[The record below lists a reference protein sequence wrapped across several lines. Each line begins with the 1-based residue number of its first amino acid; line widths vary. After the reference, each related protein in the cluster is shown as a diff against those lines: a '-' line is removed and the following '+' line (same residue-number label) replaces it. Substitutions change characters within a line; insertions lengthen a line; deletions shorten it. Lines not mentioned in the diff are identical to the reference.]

1 MAYDEGVRVPPLTVR
16 AAANRLGLST
26 WAIHKAIDRGELR
39 PVTRNPI
46 QVSADDIE
54 AMRLRRRDEAIA
66 HFGADRLLKLAT
78 QVRAQLQ
85 PPFASGAPG
94 GHAALERIPERTK
107 AAFGMPLLHAAAM
120 PDGSG
125 CRWCLAEVA
134 ARMLGV
140 PVRPETLSS
149 EFGIALLGGP
159 ECERHR
165 GFVRDRMDQLRA
177 RVHPGRERSGGGRAA
192 PAKAAGSTAPAAPPA
207 PPRTPAQ
214 PVQPDDGGRSMV
226 ARQLRTAR
234 ARLKDAKRS
243 GDQRRAIQLQQ
254 TIRGLEADA
263 AVVDGLVAAAAR
275 PGRLRCG
282 HLLSAACS
290 CPRRASSRGQR

>member
-1 MAYDEGVRVPPLTVR
+1 MAYDEGVTVPPLTVR

-26 WAIHKAIDRGELR
+26 WAVHKAIDRGELR

-46 QVSADDIE
+46 QVSADDVE
-54 AMRLRRRDEAIA
+54 AMRLRKQDEAIA

-165 GFVRDRMDQLRA
+165 GFVRDRMDQLRT

-192 PAKAAGSTAPAAPPA
+192 PAKAAGSTAPATAPVS
-207 PPRTPAQ
+207 PRRPAQ
-214 PVQPDDGGRSMV
+214 PPAPDDGGRSMV
-226 ARQLRTAR
+226 QRRLRETRTRLVAAR
-234 ARLKDAKRS
+234 RS
-243 GDQRRAIQLQQ
+243 GDTRYALKLRAMVAS
-254 TIRGLEADA
+254 LEADA
-263 AVVDGLVAAAAR
+263 AAVDGRVTAAAR
-275 PGRLRCG
+275 PGVLRCG
-282 HLLSAACS
+282 HQLAAACA
-290 CPRRASSRGQR
+290 CPRRASMRSAR